1 MYVNTAR
8 ITTAI
13 NQRRTAVAALHEVA
27 LGTVSDAVKTYWE
40 LVFAIG
46 NRKLLEASLDR
57 AQRLQ
62 QDVQARVDARVLG
75 ERDPSVA
82 QAAAGVAV
90 REEAIIVADDTIRDT
105 EDVLKVLTDI
115 VADPTLW
122 GHAIDPVATPPRTAD
137 PIDVEQAV
145 RTALEHR
152 PDYEQLKIAIETSD
166 VGILVRRNELL
177 PILDLSGKI
186 ATQGLGPEWHRSRY
200 HMGTLDHYEMAFG
213 LKFEYALG
221 NRAAQARLRRA
232 KLERQQAVVNVAS
245 LERKIQLEVRRAI
258 RQVATDLER
267 LRTSRLSVA
276 AEQER
281 LRAENIRFREA
292 RVGTL
297 QDVLDAEA
305 ALAES
310 QSRQLRAIIDLN
322 QAIVDVD
329 RSRGT
334 LLDTYH
340 VTIEDVS
347 TAP

>member
-1 MYVNTAR
+1 M
-8 ITTAI
+8 
-13 NQRRTAVAALHEVA
+13 
-27 LGTVSDAVKTYWE
+27 
-40 LVFAIG
+40 
-46 NRKLLEASLDR
+46 
-57 AQRLQ
+57 
-62 QDVQARVDARVLG
+62 
-75 ERDPSVA
+75 
-82 QAAAGVAV
+82 
-90 REEAIIVADDTIRDT
+90 
-105 EDVLKVLTDI
+105 
-115 VADPTLW
+115 
-122 GHAIDPVATPPRTAD
+122 
-137 PIDVEQAV
+137 
-145 RTALEHR
+145 
-152 PDYEQLKIAIETSD
+152 
-166 VGILVRRNELL
+166 
-177 PILDLSGKI
+177 
-186 ATQGLGPEWHRSRY
+186 
-200 HMGTLDHYEMAFG
+200 
-213 LKFEYALG
+213 
-221 NRAAQARLRRA
+221 
-232 KLERQQAVVNVAS
+232 NVAS